1 MKRCILLD
9 VILITQSRKYI
20 INTKFWIQNL
30 ISEKWELN
38 EMRINLKN
46 ANKLITNDN
55 RFLANLN
62 ILQSLNLM
70 TTNFSILFYYDK
82 QM

>member
-46 ANKLITNDN
+46 ENKLITNDN

>member
-46 ANKLITNDN
+46 ENKLITNDN

-62 ILQSLNLM
+62 ILQSLTLI